1 MRSETKDRRH
11 KLITCILPIGVAH
24 SVVQTLKDE
33 KQIVTADVSNARGLG
48 KLTFHKHRSLG
59 DESEKQILTVV
70 VPDDQ
75 ADEIF
80 EFIYHEARIDR
91 PHGGLVYMSTLEPAT
106 TFVLPD
112 LPEEG

>member
-1 MRSETKDRRH
+1 MRSETKDRSH

-24 SVVQTLKDE
+24 SVGETLKNE
-33 KQIVTADVSNARGLG
+33 KRIVTANVSNARGLV
-48 KLTFHKHRSLG
+48 KLTRHSHRRLG
-59 DESEKQILTVV
+59 DQSEKQILTVA

-80 EFIYHEARIDR
+80 EFIYHEAKIDR
-91 PHGGLVYMSTLEPAT
+91 PHGGLVYMSTLQRAT

-112 LPEEG
+112 LPEEA

>member
-1 MRSETKDRRH
+1 MPSETKDRSH

-33 KQIVTADVSNARGLG
+33 KQIVTANVSNARGLG
-48 KLTFHKHRSLG
+48 KLTHLKHRSLG

-80 EFIYHEARIDR
+80 EFIYHEARLDR
-91 PHGGLVYMSTLEPAT
+91 PHGGLVYMGSLERAT

>member
-1 MRSETKDRRH
+1 MRSETKDRSH

-24 SVVQTLKDE
+24 SVVQTLKD
-33 KQIVTADVSNARGLG
+33 KKRIVMANVSNARGLG
-48 KLTFHKHRSLG
+48 KLTHYKHRSLG

-80 EFIYHEARIDR
+80 EFIYHEAQIDR
-91 PHGGLVYMSTLEPAT
+91 PHGGLVYMNSLKHAT
-106 TFVLPD
+106 AFTLPD

>member
-1 MRSETKDRRH
+1 MQSGAKDGNH

-33 KQIVTADVSNARGLG
+33 KQIVTANVSNARGLG
-48 KLTFHKHRSLG
+48 KLTHLKHRSLG

-80 EFIYHEARIDR
+80 EFIYHEARIDH
-91 PHGGLVYMSTLEPAT
+91 PHGGLVYMGSLERAT
-106 TFVLPD
+106 AFVLPD

>member
-1 MRSETKDRRH
+1 MRSETKDRSH

-24 SVVQTLKDE
+24 SVVRTLKDE
-33 KQIVTADVSNARGLG
+33 KKIVTANVSNARGLG
-48 KLTFHKHRSLG
+48 KLTLHKHRSLG
-59 DESEKQILTVV
+59 DEAEKQILTVA
-70 VPDDQ
+70 VPSDR

-80 EFIYHEARIDR
+80 EFLYHEAQIDC
-91 PHGGLVYMSTLEPAT
+91 PHGGLVYMGSLERAT